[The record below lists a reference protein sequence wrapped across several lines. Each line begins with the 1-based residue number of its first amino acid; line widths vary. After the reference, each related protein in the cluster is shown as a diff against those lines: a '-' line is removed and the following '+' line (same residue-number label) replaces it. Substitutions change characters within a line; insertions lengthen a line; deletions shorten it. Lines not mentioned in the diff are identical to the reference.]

1 MKVTPLLSEILAE
14 HNLRQKNLAE
24 MAETTKATISRALDL
39 KIEDLFN
46 IEA

>member
-14 HNLRQKNLAE
+14 HNLRQKNL
-24 MAETTKATISRALDL
+24 AETTKATISRALDL